1 VQSAG
6 GEDAFGLPPSRPAEQ
21 QNLQARQVT
30 ETSLDGGR
38 QEDEIDRFWRSKIAP
53 EVQGIATIIK
63 KVVKNCDQSGQPILW
78 QAASNG
84 KHWHTTCKAG

>member
-1 VQSAG
+1 MHFAYHHPG
-6 GEDAFGLPPSRPAEQ
+6 R
-21 QNLQARQVT
+21 QNNRISKPDK
-30 ETSLDGGR
+30 SLRLASMGGR